1 MRDGVAM
8 SGFYPDGVTQADIDQ
23 HCASELCSKCHQEIS
38 LDGSCDCSPLDEPWE
53 IDPELLDA
61 WVSRSELFQTP
72 EVFEI
77 GHIVEGG
84 IE

>member
-1 MRDGVAM
+1 M
-8 SGFYPDGVTQADIDQ
+8 SGYNLPDDVTQGMIDRSCQ
-23 HCASELCSKCHQEIS
+23 SELCSKCNVEIS

-72 EVFEI
+72 DCFEI
-77 GHIVEGG
+77 GHIVEGR